1 MPFKNFLNSIVNS
14 NNTGGSSHT
23 TRTSQSHR
31 ANHMFALLNPSGHS
45 TLIEDGMIH
54 IDNDST
60 LSAHHHQQQQQQQL
74 IQGNSS
80 STSSRHF
87 PLQQQQPST
96 TTTTTTTYSS
106 ASTSGGSGGGG
117 GDHTSSSSGHSVEEI
132 EIVAEDQQ
140 SNASRQELI
149 VTSGSGDGDGR
160 RDDTSKKQ
168 KGRKNLKNSSTRPSR
183 SRSYDHLESVASV
196 TTNSTTALDLISM
209 PQGEASSSNP
219 RVNQMS
225 SSSTSQH
232 QMDRHLIEHDRRIQ
246 RQIELESK
254 KPKRVRVLVL
264 GSGKSGKSTL
274 IRKVKLI
281 DGDYTLEQA
290 NEFKAKIL
298 KFVLNNAKYV
308 IKNSPNTE
316 LKDNIKRKNQL
327 LQMWKFNNQTM
338 NGSAGGSNIQNS
350 TSLTPTSTSSSH
362 AILGASA
369 SGNSSS
375 SSSHVLSNNDNNSS
389 SNNSPGLTISQPRK
403 SMSMTDSTLSR
414 ISSSLG
420 ESSPI
425 SHRVLSP
432 PSTLTQ
438 QPFIDEG
445 QRITNTFLNPE
456 AVELFKSLWRDKCV
470 KSNFEQLCLNN
481 SVLYNA
487 KYFFD
492 KIDTIASRKYVPS
505 SKDILTTYIASNAIE
520 TVQLNYT
527 FPCEF
532 VDITGQRNE
541 RRKFI
546 HSHFDKD
553 SVSAIVFL
561 VSLTEYCE
569 YSFSLYP
576 SSRDHDNDKQKTN
589 HEQQDPLHFQP
600 TQPKEDKHILS
611 SNMQNSLS
619 LFKEILMYYNDMPII
634 LLFTKLDIFKRRIK
648 RVPLNV
654 CFPDFDYS
662 GDHVFLYTSFI
673 AGKLLK
679 HECCV
684 VTTCCANICD
694 LFDIVR

>member
-1 MPFKNFLNSIVNS
+1 MTLKSFLNSIVNS
-14 NNTGGSSHT
+14 NNTGGGTNTNRTTSST
-23 TRTSQSHR
+23 QNRV
-31 ANHMFALLNPSGHS
+31 NHMFSLLNPSGHS
-45 TLIEDGMIH
+45 TLLEDGIGTSCT
-54 IDNDST
+54 NDESATSSSNSST
-60 LSAHHHQQQQQQQL
+60 LSTTGHPSSHNHHRR
-74 IQGNSS
+74 
-80 STSSRHF
+80 RHI
-87 PLQQQQPST
+87 LQQQEPPTNPGSST
-96 TTTTTTTYSS
+96 NLENNSIVDASS
-106 ASTSGGSGGGG
+106 SSHPPRGGGGGGEFDIGSGGSGGVGG
-117 GDHTSSSSGHSVEEI
+117 I
-132 EIVAEDQQ
+132 ED
-140 SNASRQELI
+140 SHQEL
-149 VTSGSGDGDGR
+149 VLHQD
-160 RDDTSKKQ
+160 SKKQ
-168 KGRKNLKNSSTRPSR
+168 KKGRKNRGSSSSSTTTNTRRGR
-183 SRSYDHLESVASV
+183 SRSYDHLESV
-196 TTNSTTALDLISM
+196 TSTSHHLDMTSSATALDLMST
-209 PQGEASSSNP
+209 QGNSLGHGAN
-219 RVNQMS
+219 NMS
-225 SSSTSQH
+225 SSSSSTPH
-232 QMDRHLIEHDRRIQ
+232 MDRNLIEHDRRIQ
-246 RQIELESK
+246 RQIEMESK

-281 DGDYTLEQA
+281 DGDYTAEQA

-308 IKNSPNTE
+308 IKNSATTE

-327 LQMWKFNNQTM
+327 LHMWKFNNQ
-338 NGSAGGSNIQNS
+338 NISSGSI
-350 TSLTPTSTSSSH
+350 STSSTTTTT
-362 AILGASA
+362 G
-369 SGNSSS
+369 
-375 SSSHVLSNNDNNSS
+375 NNSS
-389 SNNSPGLTISQPRK
+389 INNNNNSHS
-403 SMSMTDSTLSR
+403 SR

-420 ESSPI
+420 ETCPI
-425 SHRVLSP
+425 SQTRGLSP
-432 PSTLTQ
+432 PSSST
-438 QPFIDEG
+438 PSNRDNDDEG
-445 QRITNTFLNPE
+445 QRITSTFLNPE

-492 KIDTIASRKYVPS
+492 KIDTIASRKYLPS

-520 TVQLNYT
+520 TIQLNYT

-576 SSRDHDNDKQKTN
+576 SSRDHDQDKNKTN
-589 HEQQDPLHFQP
+589 HEPMDPLHFQP

-619 LFKEILMYYNDMPII
+619 LFKEIVTYYNDMPII

-673 AGKLLK
+673 ADKFINVDPTLRQRCLYT
-679 HECCV
+679 HFV
-684 VTTCCANICD
+684 D
-694 LFDIVR
+694 LVNEDTAQMVLDDIKDIILQKTLRDHGLF